1 MQTNGFL
8 KPRII
13 DVQGIAPNHAKVV
26 MEPFE
31 RGYGHTLGNALRRVL
46 LSSMPGFAATEVQI
60 AGVLHEYSTI
70 EGVQEDVVDILLN
83 LKGVVLK
90 LHNRED
96 ALLNLKKKGEGPVTA
111 GDIEATH
118 DVEIINPEHVIAHL
132 SPGGKIEMQIKV
144 ENGRGYI
151 PGNLRVVP
159 EESKGI
165 GKIILDASFSPVRRV
180 SYSVESARVEQRT
193 DLDKLIIDI
202 ETNGVIEPEEAIR
215 YAARILVDQLSVFAA
230 LEGTAPAVEEKK
242 APQVDPILLR
252 PVDDL
257 ELTVRSANCLKA
269 ENIYYIGDLIQ
280 RTETE
285 LLKTPNLGRKSLN
298 EIKEVL
304 ASRGLTLG
312 MKHEVSQTTLPK
324 AKGLRRVVEPM
335 ITLGKQAPLANRRLA
350 YNRLRDRG
358 IVTKLFSE
366 LGPRYAKRNGGYL
379 RILKYGFR
387 KGDNAPMALVE
398 LLDRPEP
405 KEEPKSAEA
414 KA

>member
-1 MQTNGFL
+1 MQSTGFL

-13 DVQGIAPNHAKVV
+13 DVQPVAPYHAKVT

-46 LSSMPGFAATEVQI
+46 LSSMPGFAPTEVQI
-60 AGVLHEYSTI
+60 TGVLHEYSTL

-90 LHNRED
+90 LHAGNEATLRL
-96 ALLNLKKKGEGPVTA
+96 AKRSEGAVTA
-111 GDIEATH
+111 ADIETTH

-132 SPGGKIEMQIKV
+132 APGGKLEMTIKV
-144 ENGRGYI
+144 ERGRGYQ

-165 GKIILDASFSPVRRV
+165 GKIILDATFSPVKRV
-180 SYSVESARVEQRT
+180 SYQVESARVEQRT
-193 DLDKLIIDI
+193 DLDKLIMDI
-202 ETNGVIEPEEAIR
+202 ETNGVVEPEEAIR
-215 YAARILVDQLSVFAA
+215 YAARVLVDQLSVFAA
-230 LEGTAPAVEEKK
+230 LEGTAAPAEPTSAK
-242 APQVDPILLR
+242 APPIDPILLR

-304 ASRGLTLG
+304 AARGLTLG
-312 MKHEVSQTTLPK
+312 MKLENWPP
-324 AKGLRRVVEPM
+324 AGLE
-335 ITLGKQAPLANRRLA
+335 
-350 YNRLRDRG
+350 
-358 IVTKLFSE
+358 KLT
-366 LGPRYAKRNGGYL
+366 P
-379 RILKYGFR
+379 
-387 KGDNAPMALVE
+387 
-398 LLDRPEP
+398 
-405 KEEPKSAEA
+405 
-414 KA
+414 